1 MKENE
6 KTIYTSL
13 EVLKKMI
20 TEGGSND
27 TSKVTT
33 LISEIE
39 KQAKMISKERKGL
52 YNLLLILIAFLIFI
66 AAYAFNQQDENHI
79 QAERINSLERIDSI
93 YRTFMQ
99 PHDGSIS
106 YRVDRE
112 GNPVSYKK
120 LMTESDSLQNRIW
133 EIEHKLYD
141 CEFELKFIK
150 DNYPIKVI
158 RNGNTYTIDAAKI
171 DSALMILDVYRD
183 KISYDKEKNYW
194 IIK

>member
-1 MKENE
+1 MKEND
-6 KTIYTSL
+6 KNIYTSL
-13 EVLKKMI
+13 EALKKMI
-20 TEGGSND
+20 SEGGSND
-27 TSKVTT
+27 TPKVTT
-33 LISEIE
+33 LISEID
-39 KQAKMISKERKGL
+39 KQAKMIAKERKGL
-52 YNLLLILIAFLIFI
+52 YNLLLILIASLIFL
-66 AAYAFNQQDENHI
+66 ASYALNQQDENHI
-79 QAERINSLERIDSI
+79 QSERISSLERIDSI
-93 YRTFMQ
+93 YNTFMQ

-106 YRVDRE
+106 YRVDGE

-133 EIEHKLYD
+133 EIERKLYD

-150 DNYPIKVI
+150 DNYPIKVK

-183 KISYDKEKNYW
+183 KISFDKENNCW